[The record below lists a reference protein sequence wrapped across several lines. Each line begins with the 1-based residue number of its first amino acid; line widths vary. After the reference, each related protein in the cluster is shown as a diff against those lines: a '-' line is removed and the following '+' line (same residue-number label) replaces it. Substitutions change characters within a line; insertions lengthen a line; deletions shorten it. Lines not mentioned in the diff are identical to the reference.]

1 MSAILGFDFG
11 GTKLAAGIVD
21 SDSGAVLASM
31 RAPTPAGGAEAG
43 MERMIEL
50 GQKLCAKHPEP
61 ISAVGVSFGGPVES
75 DGRTVRL
82 SMHIPGWESF
92 PLAARCEQA
101 FAVPARIANDAD
113 AAALAEYRFGA
124 GHGCTHMLYMTVST
138 GIGGGV
144 IINGSLHRGEHA
156 WAGEVGHMI
165 LKPDGPACACGGNGC
180 LESLS
185 SGLSIARDA
194 RAQVPASLRDR
205 DPATITA
212 RDVVTAAQS
221 GDADARRIWEHAVG
235 WLGIGISSACN
246 LINPGIVVLGGGL
259 TGAGE
264 FLFAPLRD
272 IMAYR
277 VLGKAVQLKSA
288 ALGDV
293 VGIIGGAALCIDR

>member
-21 SDSGAVLASM
+21 SDSGAVLASL
-31 RAPTPAGGAEAG
+31 RAPTPTGGAVSG
-43 MERMIEL
+43 MQRMIEL
-50 GQKLCAKHPEP
+50 GQQLRATHSDP
-61 ISAVGVSFGGPVES
+61 ITAVGVSFGGPVEA

-82 SMHIPGWESF
+82 SMHIPGWESY
-92 PLAARCEQA
+92 PLAQTCEAA
-101 FAVPARIANDAD
+101 FGVPSRIANDAD

-124 GHGCTHMLYMTVST
+124 GYGCTHMLYLTVST

-144 IINGSLHRGEHA
+144 IINGRLHRGEHA

-194 RAQVPASLRDR
+194 RADIPAALRDR
-205 DPATITA
+205 DPASISA
-212 RDVVTAAQS
+212 RDVVAAAQA
-221 GDADARRIWEHAVG
+221 GDPTAVRIWEHAVG

-259 TGAGE
+259 TGAGDA
-264 FLFAPLRD
+264 LFGPLRD

-277 VLGKAVQLKSA
+277 VLGKATQLKAA

-293 VGIIGGAALCIDR
+293 VGIIGGAALCID

>member
-1 MSAILGFDFG
+1 MSYVLGLDFG

-21 SDSGAVLASM
+21 IQSGTVVATQ
-31 RAPTPAGGAEAG
+31 RCPTPAGGASTGFVA
-43 MERMIEL
+43 MMAL
-50 GQKLCAKHPEP
+50 GNALRAQVATP
-61 ISAVGVSFGGPVES
+61 IHAVGVSFGGPVEA

-82 SMHIPGWESF
+82 SMHIPGWEEF
-92 PLAARCEQA
+92 ALATRCEA
-101 FAVPARIANDAD
+101 HFGVPAVIANDAD

-124 GHGCTHMLYMTVST
+124 GQGCQHMLYLTVST

-144 IINGSLHRGEHA
+144 IINGKLHRGEHA

-165 LKPDGPACACGGNGC
+165 LKPDGPLCACGGNGC

-194 RAQVPASLRDR
+194 RANVPPSLRDR
-205 DPATITA
+205 DVTTITA
-212 RDVVTAAQS
+212 RDVAIASAA
-221 GDADARRIWEHAVG
+221 GDLVAKEIWDHAVG
-235 WLGIGISSACN
+235 WLGIGISSASN
-246 LINPGIVVLGGGL
+246 LLNPGIIVIGGGL

-264 FLFAPLRD
+264 QLFSPLRT

-277 VLGKAVQLKSA
+277 ALSKQVVLKSA

-293 VGIIGGAALCIDR
+293 IGIMGGAALCMD

>member
-1 MSAILGFDFG
+1 VSAILGLDFG

-21 SDSGAVLASM
+21 SETGAVLAAL
-31 RAPTPAGGAEAG
+31 RAPTPAGGAQAG
-43 MERMIEL
+43 IAAMFAL
-50 GQKLCAKHPEP
+50 GQQLVAHHTEP
-61 ISAVGVSFGGPVES
+61 IGAVGVSFGGPVEA

-82 SMHIPGWESF
+82 SMHIPGWEGT
-92 PLAARCEQA
+92 PLAALCEQA

-124 GHGCTHMLYMTVST
+124 GHGCRHMLYLTVST

-144 IINGSLHRGEHA
+144 IVDGKLHRGEHA

-165 LKPDGPACACGGNGC
+165 LKPDGPPCACGGNGC

-194 RAQVPASLRDR
+194 RARIPAALRHLA
-205 DPATITA
+205 PADISA
-212 RDVVTAAQS
+212 RDVVAAAQA
-221 GDADARRIWEHAVG
+221 GDPDAQAIWQHAVG
-235 WLGIGISSACN
+235 WLGVGISSACN
-246 LINPGIVVLGGGL
+246 LLNPGIVVLGGGL
-259 TGAGE
+259 TGAGDS
-264 FLFAPLRD
+264 LFAPLRE

-277 VLGKAVQLKSA
+277 MLGKQTVIKPA

-293 VGIIGGAALCIDR
+293 VGIIGGAALCID

>member
-1 MSAILGFDFG
+1 MSYVLGLDFG

-21 SDSGAVLASM
+21 TESGTVVASQ
-31 RAPTPAGGAEAG
+31 RCPTPAGGAATG
-43 MERMIEL
+43 FAAMLAL
-50 GQKLCAKHPEP
+50 GDALRAQVATP
-61 ISAVGVSFGGPVES
+61 IHAVGVSFGGPVEA

-82 SMHIPGWESF
+82 SMHLPGWEEF
-92 PLAARCEQA
+92 PLAARCEA
-101 FAVPARIANDAD
+101 HFGVPTIIANDAD
-113 AAALAEYRFGA
+113 AAGLAEYRFGA
-124 GHGCTHMLYMTVST
+124 GQGCQHMLYLTVST

-144 IINGSLHRGEHA
+144 IINGKLHRGEHA

-194 RAQVPASLRDR
+194 RANVPPSLRDR
-205 DPATITA
+205 DVATISA
-212 RDVVTAAQS
+212 RDVAMAAAA
-221 GDADARRIWEHAVG
+221 GDVVAMQIWDHALG
-235 WLGIGISSACN
+235 WLGVGISSASN
-246 LINPGIVVLGGGL
+246 LLNPGIIVIGGGL

-264 FLFAPLRD
+264 QLFAPLRT

-277 VLGKAVQLKSA
+277 ALSKQVVLKPA

-293 VGIIGGAALCIDR
+293 IGIMGGAALCMD